1 MKMYLLSDNS
11 DTLLGMRFAGV
22 EGFVLHN
29 KDEAMAKVH
38 ELAADKSYGVVLITS
53 KLRDLCGDLLNDF
66 MERNPM
72 PLFLEIPDRHGAGR
86 ESSSILDF
94 IEHSIGLK
102 LGKQPND
109 GNKAKSRKEEKPSAE

>member
-22 EGFVLHN
+22 EGSALHT
-29 KDEAMAKVH
+29 KDDVMAKVA
-38 ELAADKSYGVVLITS
+38 ELAADKSYAVILITS
-53 KLRDLCGDLLNDF
+53 KLMELCGDQLSDF

-72 PLFLEIPDRHGAGR
+72 PLILEIPDRHGAGR
-86 ESSSILDF
+86 ERGSILDF

-102 LGKQPND
+102 LGKQP
-109 GNKAKSRKEEKPSAE
+109 GSKESRKEEKPNIDS